1 MASDNYQELRNQ
13 CYKSIIDIRIKRQ
26 KECHEVE
33 FFDGIRIDPSTIPSG
48 KHMYHTRHADND
60 CCQPK
65 TIAPEGIPIVV
76 NFCGTIVS
84 DTPLDVKEETKLMYV
99 SWLA

>member
-26 KECHEVE
+26 KEIHEVE
-33 FFDGIRIDPSTIPSG
+33 FYDGVRIDPSTIPSG
-48 KHMYHTRHADND
+48 KHMYQTRHSDTD
-60 CCQPK
+60 LSRPL
-65 TIAPEGIPIVV
+65 TIAPEGVSIVV

-99 SWLA
+99 SWIA